1 MKKVVVIGGG
11 TGQSALLRG
20 LKKIENIKLT
30 TIVTV
35 ADDGGSTGR
44 LRSDLNIPAMGDIRN
59 VMLALAESE
68 NIMNTL
74 MNYRFDENCGQMSGH
89 NLGNIMLSA
98 LTRKSD
104 SLIQA
109 IVDLSNVLKVRGLV
123 VPSTIDN
130 VTLCA
135 HMMDGDVVVGEHNIT
150 AAHRKVKDV
159 FYQGEVAANPKAL
172 EKIAEADYI
181 ILGIGSLYTSIMPNI
196 IIEDIK
202 KALCNAKGR
211 TIYYCNCMTEEGETD
226 NYSLED
232 HVDALHR
239 HLGKDIIDIV
249 VKANDEIPEA
259 ILENY
264 KAENATIVSME
275 REDHPYEVIQ
285 HSLLSFETGMVRHD
299 AEKVYQ
305 SFSAILEEY

>member
-20 LKKIENIKLT
+20 LKKIEGIKLT

-44 LRSDLNIPAMGDIRN
+44 LRSDLHIPAMGDIRN

-68 NIMNTL
+68 TIMNTL
-74 MNYRFDENCGQMSGH
+74 MNYRFDDNCGQMSGH

-109 IVDLSNVLKVRGLV
+109 IVDLSNVLKVRGLI
-123 VPSTIDN
+123 VPSTIEN

-135 HMMDGDVVVGEHNIT
+135 NMTDGDVVVGEHNIT
-150 AAHRKVKDV
+150 AAHRKVADV
-159 FYQGEVAANPKAL
+159 FYQGEVTANPKAL
-172 EKIAEADYI
+172 EKIGSADYI

-196 IIEDIK
+196 IIEDIR
-202 KALCNAKGR
+202 KALCETKAR
-211 TIYYCNCMTEEGETD
+211 VIYYCNCMTEEGETD

-232 HVDALHR
+232 HVDALHK

-249 VKANDEIPEA
+249 VKANDEIPA
-259 ILENY
+259 GIMDNY
-264 KAENATIVSME
+264 KAENATVVGLRDSE
-275 REDHPYEVIQ
+275 HPYVVIQ
-285 HSLLSFETGMVRHD
+285 HPLLSFETGMVRHD
-299 AEKVYQ
+299 ADRVSESFAKVM
-305 SFSAILEEY
+305 EEY